1 MTDLS
6 TRVSLV
12 RGAILGALCGD
23 AAGAVLE
30 FMGGEVTPALASRAL
45 TFPGGGVW
53 GVAPGQVTD
62 DGELTLAL
70 ARALSG
76 QVTYPREAVARRY
89 RDWFTSAPFDV
100 GGTTAAALSGHAGR
114 RVDLA
119 DVMDA
124 QAARSSASSKANGSL
139 MRASGLG
146 AWAWRLSLED
156 AAEAARA
163 DARLTHPNRSCQ
175 DAGAAYVVAI
185 RHLVLH
191 PDDAEGAF
199 AAACGVVR
207 EDEVAR
213 WLDDAR
219 AGRLPPCSPQ
229 DGFVRIAFTHAF
241 GHLLRRSGWSDAMAE
256 VLAGGGDT
264 DTNACIVGG
273 LVGAR
278 VGEAGLPE
286 AALSAVLSCDT
297 ARGNPRPDWLRTRDA
312 LALADVLAT

>member
-6 TRVSLV
+6 TRVPLV
-12 RGAILGALCGD
+12 RGALLGALCGD

-30 FMGGEVTPALASRAL
+30 FMGGEVTPSLAARAL

-53 GVAPGQVTD
+53 AVAPGQVTD
-62 DGELTLAL
+62 DGELTLSL
-70 ARALSG
+70 ARALAG
-76 QVTYPREAVARRY
+76 QDAYPREVVARRY
-89 RDWFTSAPFDV
+89 RDWFASSPFDV

-114 RVDLA
+114 MVGLA
-119 DVMDA
+119 DVMEA
-124 QAARSSASSKANGSL
+124 QAVRRSPDSKANGSL

-163 DARLTHPNRSCQ
+163 DARLTHPNPSCQ

-185 RHLVLH
+185 RHLVLN

-199 AAACGVVR
+199 AAACNVVR

-213 WLDDAR
+213 WLEEAR

-229 DGFVRIAFTHAF
+229 DGFVRIAFIHAF
-241 GHLLRRSGWSDAMAE
+241 GHLLRRSGWSDAMIE

-278 VGEAGLPE
+278 VGEAGIPE
-286 AALSAVLSCDT
+286 AARAAVLSCDT
-297 ARGNPRPDWLRTRDA
+297 ARGNPRPDWLSTRDV
-312 LALADVLAT
+312 LALADALAG